1 MYGAVSQILY
11 PSTLQEFF
19 NALNRLN
26 GADIFSGGMGQTP
39 ERGTLAPAIPDRIIS
54 AGNITELHGI
64 NRTERFIELGPMVK
78 LHQILRLGKI
88 VPEALRQSLDILYTA
103 LQRGILSIGG
113 EICRMRQAEPFAAA
127 LTALGVRYEL
137 RTNIQSRWIGA
148 LRLTGPGKADV
159 FSRHEI
165 LYRIRIP
172 LEQWD
177 FTLCRRLDSVNGQPD
192 GNEGGLI
199 VFLARIQNNI
209 LSDVRIVFSG
219 ASVIR
224 NSNREISLI
233 GQRLPLSKKEAA
245 AFAGL
250 WGSCLEDACPPFLQA
265 RVTAFIENTMRRFS
279 D

>member
-1 MYGAVSQILY
+1 MYGAVSQIIY

-19 NALNRLN
+19 NALNRAD
-26 GADIFSGGMGQTP
+26 GTDIFAGSVCQTP
-39 ERGTLAPAIPDRIIS
+39 DRGAFALAVPDRIIS
-54 AGNITELHGI
+54 ADRIAELHSI

-113 EICRMRQAEPFAAA
+113 EICRPRQAEPLAAA

-137 RTNIQSRWIGA
+137 RAHTQARWISA
-148 LRLTGPGKADV
+148 IRLTGPGKQDI
-159 FSRHEI
+159 FYPQEI

-177 FTLCRRLDSVNGQPD
+177 FTLCRRFDPVN

-199 VFLARIQNNI
+199 VFLARIQNDI

-224 NSNREISLI
+224 NNNREIALI
-233 GQRLPLSKKEAA
+233 GQKLPLPKKEAA

-250 WGSCLEDACPPFLQA
+250 WGRCLEEVCPPFLQA
-265 RVTAFIENTMRRFS
+265 RVIAFIENTMRRFS